1 MKSKEQKKIAA
12 DTRRNESRKHG
23 FRQSSYI
30 NFKVDGGY
38 FFCLYFNE
46 NGSYYPNEAKL
57 TVKPMYADDL
67 WWTIWDAEENIK
79 SPLSLRG
86 TGAFA
91 IAGQIM
97 KTYSTLGSDNIDD
110 SAEFYK
116 RVFDD
121 ADSEIEQFLK
131 ENPDADRFYPDETK
145 MDHDPDRLLYLMLL
159 SITAKRMKRLE

>member
-30 NFKVDGGY
+30 NFKVNGGY
-38 FFCLYFNE
+38 FFCLYFHE
-46 NGSYYPNEAKL
+46 NGSSYPNEAKL

-86 TGAFA
+86 TSAFT
-91 IAGQIM
+91 IAGQII
-97 KTYSTLGSDNIDD
+97 KTYSTLGSDNIDN
-110 SAEFYK
+110 SVEFYK
-116 RVFDD
+116 SVFDD

-131 ENPDADRFYPDETK
+131 ENPHADSFYPDETK
-145 MDHDPDRLLYLMLL
+145 MDHDPDRLL
-159 SITAKRMKRLE
+159 